1 MKRIRHV
8 LPSHSLVFSEL
19 KWMVHSVR
27 LQNWY
32 IDNMLLFAS
41 DGELELPPGPP
52 YLKIF
57 GTSLRN
63 VTDSRA
69 RLKSGSGKVH
79 LRRLDLIWVCRN
91 INQLQ
96 WFANLLV
103 TIQNDM
109 ATLNPDFFHVM
120 IYLTRTE
127 DKEQVPHA
135 LRSSTTF
142 GRPNWDGVISAVRR
156 ELEAG
161 GYAEGVGT
169 VGVFL
174 CGSAALG
181 KDLAKTCRLYSHG
194 KYSFPFKKEHF

>member
-1 MKRIRHV
+1 
-8 LPSHSLVFSEL
+8 
-19 KWMVHSVR
+19 
-27 LQNWY
+27 
-32 IDNMLLFAS
+32 
-41 DGELELPPGPP
+41 
-52 YLKIF
+52 
-57 GTSLRN
+57 
-63 VTDSRA
+63 VTKSSA

-79 LRRLDLIWVCRN
+79 LRRLDVIWVCRN

-127 DKEQVPHA
+127 DKEQVPLA
-135 LRSSTTF
+135 LRASTTF
-142 GRPNWDGVISAVRR
+142 GRPNWDGVISRVRQQ
-156 ELEAG
+156 LEAG
-161 GYAEGVGT
+161 GYAEGVDK